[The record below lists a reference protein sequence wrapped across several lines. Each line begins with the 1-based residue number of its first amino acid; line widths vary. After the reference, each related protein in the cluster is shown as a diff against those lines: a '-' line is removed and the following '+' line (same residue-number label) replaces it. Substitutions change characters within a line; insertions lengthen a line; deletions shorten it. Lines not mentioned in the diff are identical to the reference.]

1 MSLSIRKSGI
11 SGAAGCPSIQCY
23 LVVPGSTENR
33 VAPERQSLCRD
44 NASIAKC
51 ESVAMG
57 IVEESLVSLV
67 RHVHRVID
75 SRLAGNRESDCAV
88 SLSLRDSVS
97 IIRFRD
103 GDYQNSPIQLLPIA
117 PSTMERIPS
126 PMARN
131 RKRSSRRESASQET
145 EFYVTVAHERGS
157 ACDSCA
163 QPRPVLIETEDGQW
177 WCEVCTGQVDGDE
190 LWRAAVISLMV
201 GDSL

>member
-1 MSLSIRKSGI
+1 
-11 SGAAGCPSIQCY
+11 
-23 LVVPGSTENR
+23 
-33 VAPERQSLCRD
+33 
-44 NASIAKC
+44 
-51 ESVAMG
+51 MG

-67 RHVHRVID
+67 HYVHRVID
-75 SRLAGNRESDCAV
+75 SRLAGDREPDCAV
-88 SLSLRDSVS
+88 SLRLRDLVSVV
-97 IIRFRD
+97 RFRN
-103 GDYQNSPIQLLPIA
+103 GDYQDSSIQLFPIA

-131 RKRSSRRESASQET
+131 RKRSGRRESAPQET

-190 LWRAAVISLMV
+190 LWRASVISLMG